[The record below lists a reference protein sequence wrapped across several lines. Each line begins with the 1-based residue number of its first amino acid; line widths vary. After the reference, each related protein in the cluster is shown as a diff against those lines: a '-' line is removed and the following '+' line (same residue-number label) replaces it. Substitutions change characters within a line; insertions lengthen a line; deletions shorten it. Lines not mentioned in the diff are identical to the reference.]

1 MPIKTFE
8 HKGLKKFFEFGSKAG
23 IQSAHSKRIERILDR
38 LHSATDIQ
46 DMNAPGYDL
55 HPLKGALK
63 GFYSVQV
70 NGNWRIIFCFE
81 NGEASNVNL
90 VDYH

>member
-1 MPIKTFE
+1 LPIKTFE
-8 HKGLKKFFEFGSKAG
+8 HKGLKKFFESGSKAG
-23 IQSAHSKRIERILDR
+23 IQSAHAKKIERILDR
-38 LHSATDIQ
+38 LNSATDIQ

-55 HPLKGALK
+55 HPLKGDLK